1 MKLERMSNFFARR
14 IDTYDEHMVNN
25 VQGCKNG
32 YIKLAELIPDTARKL
47 LDLGCGTGLEL
58 ERIFQRFP
66 DISVTGIDLSRE
78 MLKKLR
84 EKYPDK
90 DIFLIEGSYLGRDFG
105 HRRYD
110 TAISFETMHHMTH
123 GEKVSVYEAVWNALT
138 PGGLYIECDYMVL
151 TQAEEDA
158 LYVENAGLRAK
169 QNIPDGEYYH
179 FDTPCT
185 VDNQLMLLKKAGF
198 YRVDHIW
205 REGSTNII
213 VAKK

>member
-1 MKLERMSNFFARR
+1 MKLERMSDFFAKR
-14 IDTYDEHMVNN
+14 IDIYDEHMINN
-25 VQGCKNG
+25 VEGCKNG
-32 YIKLAELIPDTARKL
+32 YIKLAELIPDTARNL

-58 ERIFQRFP
+58 DRIFQRFP
-66 DISVTGIDLSRE
+66 DISVTGIDLSSE
-78 MLKKLR
+78 MLKKLSG
-84 EKYPDK
+84 KYPDK

-105 HRRYD
+105 YRRYD

-123 GEKVSVYEAVWNALT
+123 GEKTLVYKAIWSALK

-158 LYVENAGLRAK
+158 LYAQNTMLRAK
-169 QNIPDGEYYH
+169 QNIQDGEYYH

-185 VDNQLMLLKKAGF
+185 VENQLKLLKEAGF
-198 YRVDHIW
+198 YRVNDVW

-213 VAKK
+213 VAER

>member
-1 MKLERMSNFFARR
+1 MELERMSDFFAKR
-14 IDTYDEHMVNN
+14 IDTYDEHMINN
-25 VQGCKNG
+25 VEGCKNG
-32 YIKLAELIPDTARKL
+32 YIKLAELIPDTAKTL

-58 ERIFQRFP
+58 GRIFQRFP
-66 DISVTGIDLSRE
+66 DISVTGVDLSRE

-84 EKYPDK
+84 EKYPGR
-90 DIFLIEGSYLGRDFG
+90 DIILIEGSYLGRDFG

-138 PGGLYIECDYMVL
+138 PKGLYIECDYMVL

-158 LYVENAGLRAK
+158 FYEESTRLRAIH
-169 QNIPDGEYYH
+169 NIPDGEFYH

-185 VDNQLMLLKKAGF
+185 VENQLMLLREAGF
-198 YRVDHIW
+198 HRVNNVW

-213 VAKK
+213 VAEK